1 MANIFSG
8 TETYDV
14 VERDETGKPSVLKGT
29 LTGTI
34 HVGEHYYVVEADS
47 DFTRIN
53 G

>member
-14 VERDETGKPSVLKGT
+14 VERDKTGKPSVLKGT

-34 HVGEHYYVVEADS
+34 HIGEHYYVVEADS
-47 DFTRIN
+47 DFNRI
-53 G
+53 